1 MVDESKNSQEGLRMR
16 TPYSV
21 HCSICG
27 RILGRSYSGT
37 ATYMKCPKC
46 KAEVFYTVND
56 NGPTVQITKG
66 PKHPA
71 IPA

>member
-1 MVDESKNSQEGLRMR
+1 MEDESKNSQEDLRMR
-16 TPYSV
+16 TPYRV

-37 ATYMKCPKC
+37 ATYTQCPKC